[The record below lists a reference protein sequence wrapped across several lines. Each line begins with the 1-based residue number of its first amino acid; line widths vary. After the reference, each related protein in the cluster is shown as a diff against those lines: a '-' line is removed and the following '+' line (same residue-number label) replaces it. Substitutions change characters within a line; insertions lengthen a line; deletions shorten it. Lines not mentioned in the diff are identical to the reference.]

1 MNTNKPN
8 TERVL
13 RVSDCQINYI
23 ETLLQKFNL
32 NLCLLPKNSNIP
44 GSYWGDSEA
53 GLISN
58 NVYVR
63 DDTPIHSLLH
73 ETCHYICMDDKRRQ
87 ALDTNAEGDYDEEN
101 SVCYLQILLADNL
114 PEMGRQRMMQ
124 DMDSWG
130 YTFRLGSAEAWFNED
145 ADDAFV
151 WLKRYKILN
160 SQGIV
165 NYSLRYN

>member
-1 MNTNKPN
+1 MNTTKLN
-8 TERVL
+8 TTKVL
-13 RVSDCQINYI
+13 SVSDCQANHI
-23 ETLLQKFNL
+23 EALLYKFNL
-32 NLCLLPKNSNIP
+32 NLCLISKNTNIP

-101 SVCYLQILLADNL
+101 GVCYLQILLADDL
-114 PEMGRQRMMQ
+114 PEMGRKRMMQ

-130 YTFRLGSAEAWFNED
+130 YTFRLGSAENWFNKD
-145 ADDAFV
+145 ADDAFI
-151 WLKRYKILN
+151 WLKQYQILDF
-160 SQGIV
+160 QGAV
-165 NYSLRYN
+165 NYRLRS

>member
-1 MNTNKPN
+1 LSTNKLN
-8 TERVL
+8 TTKVL
-13 RVSDCQINYI
+13 RVADCQANYI
-23 ETLLQKFNL
+23 ETLLHKFNI
-32 NLCLLPKNSNIP
+32 NLCLISKDINIP

-101 SVCYLQILLADNL
+101 GVCFLQILLADDL
-114 PEMGRQRMMQ
+114 PEMGRKRMMQ
-124 DMDSWG
+124 DMDRWG
-130 YTFRLGSAEAWFNED
+130 YTFRLGSAESWFNED
-145 ADDAFV
+145 AEDTLA
-151 WLKRYKILN
+151 WLKQYDILD
-160 SQGIV
+160 SKGTV
-165 NYSLRYN
+165 RYSLRY